1 MEEKIRFDSGSL
13 TLEGLL
19 SRGTGRR
26 GVVITHPHPLYGG
39 DMRNPVVECLQMVYR
54 VRGFTTLRFN
64 FRGVGNSE
72 GVYADGA
79 GELNDV
85 LAAVDYLSGL
95 GIFGL
100 DLAGYSFGAWVNAK
114 VPSDKKEIRRS
125 IMVSPPAAFVDFSPI
140 RSMPTL
146 SLVVTGSRDDI
157 APADEIRPLLST
169 WNPAAV
175 FEIIEGAD
183 HFFWGHLDVLQ
194 EVLERHVQPESAGES
209 TF

>member
-1 MEEKIRFDSGSL
+1 
-13 TLEGLL
+13 
-19 SRGTGRR
+19 
-26 GVVITHPHPLYGG
+26 
-39 DMRNPVVECLQMVYR
+39 MVYR
-54 VRGFTTLRFN
+54 ARGFTTLRFN

-72 GVYADGA
+72 GAYADGA

-85 LAAVDYLSGL
+85 LAAADYLTGL
-95 GIFGL
+95 GISVI

-114 VPSDKKEIRRS
+114 APSGRNEIRRS
-125 IMVSPPAAFVDFSPI
+125 IMVSPPVAFVDFSPI
-140 RSMPTL
+140 RPIPTL

-194 EVLERHVQPESAGES
+194 EVLERQIPPEAAGKR
-209 TF
+209 TP